1 MTAYE
6 DALKAFW
13 PLSIRIPGEP
23 VSKARAKLRVL
34 PNGKVTSYTPSG
46 TVAAEREIALIAKAH
61 GARPTAD
68 LDFRVT
74 MTFRLGSW
82 QRRDIDN
89 LMKLVL
95 DALTGVV
102 WADDSQVRSVTATLE
117 RGADPNGT
125 TVVVTALPAQR
136 AGMRLCEACGQEF
149 RAPGSGKRQV
159 QRACSVKCAGELRRH
174 AIRLGP
180 PKLSGRPASDERTP
194 ERDYE
199 RERKALRRAGDP
211 SPRRGIRP
219 GGRRDLSVDAN
230 EPVPRLGDAEPIE

>member
-1 MTAYE
+1 MSYE
-6 DALKAFW
+6 EALKTFW

-61 GARPTAD
+61 GGVKLTAD

-102 WADDSQVRSVTATLE
+102 WVDDSQVRSVTATLE
-117 RGADPNGT
+117 RGVEPSGT

-136 AGMRLCEACGQEF
+136 PGIRTCESCGKEF

-159 QRACSVKCAGELRRH
+159 QRACSIACASDLRRH
-174 AIRLGP
+174 APRLGP
-180 PKLSGRPASDERTP
+180 PKLSGRPPLAERTP
-194 ERDYE
+194 KRDYE
-199 RERKALRRAGDP
+199 RDRKALRRTAP
-211 SPRRGIRP
+211 
-219 GGRRDLSVDAN
+219 
-230 EPVPRLGDAEPIE
+230 